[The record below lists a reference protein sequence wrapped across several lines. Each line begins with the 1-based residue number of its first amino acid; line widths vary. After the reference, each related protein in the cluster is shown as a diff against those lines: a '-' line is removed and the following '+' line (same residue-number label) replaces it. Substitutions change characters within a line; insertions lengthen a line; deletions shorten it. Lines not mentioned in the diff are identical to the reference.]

1 MYCIL
6 ATMDHREGK
15 LGNGGVK
22 AWIESPG
29 GCPGKKK
36 RLYIFSQVKEY
47 FCNKKGRGAVL
58 PWIVSLR
65 VNIIE
70 AFVV

>member
-36 RLYIFSQVKEY
+36 RLYIFFLRLKSIFVTRKEEVLFY
-47 FCNKKGRGAVL
+47 RG
-58 PWIVSLR
+58 
-65 VNIIE
+65 
-70 AFVV
+70 